1 VSYRIPEF
9 FLFRHIINME
19 QERLWILLG
28 RKLAGVATKEE
39 LQELELLLLAYGEDT
54 GMMEIIERMWKSQGS
69 KTSGGS
75 DGAVSDRIREALGED
90 FFLTDSEEPASP
102 VRQRSPRRL
111 YMVSGIVL
119 GVAGLLYLGVLLILK
134 GKDRA
139 ETMNVIFTRRKSHS
153 NLQFPDGTM
162 VVLNE
167 NSKISYNA
175 DFGKVKRE
183 IYLEGEAYFNV
194 ATNANVPLIIHAR
207 NVDIRVLGTVLNVKA
222 YPDGR
227 HVETSLIR
235 GRVEVALRSDARH
248 PILLQPNEK
257 IDIPTHPEGSET
269 GAGFSLPD
277 DTPASA
283 SDVRQKATAP
293 TIQGNTDLSDT
304 LSYQLQPL
312 KPEKSS
318 KLIPEIAWIYRK
330 LVFNQEPFAA
340 VAEKLERWYDVRVY
354 FEDDD
359 LKKEIFTGSFE
370 KETLEQALNA
380 LQFSYPFDFTIK
392 TKEVFIKRK

>member
-1 VSYRIPEF
+1 
-9 FLFRHIINME
+9 ME

-39 LQELELLLLAYGEDT
+39 LQELELLMLAYGEDAGT
-54 GMMEIIERMWKSQGS
+54 MEIIERMWKSRGDE
-69 KTSGGS
+69 TAGE
-75 DGAVSDRIREALGED
+75 DGDPISDRLEEALGD
-90 FFLTDSEEPASP
+90 VFFLRDSEEPVRP
-102 VRQRSPRRL
+102 VRRSNRRGVFIL
-111 YMVSGIVL
+111 S
-119 GVAGLLYLGVLLILK
+119 GVALGMAGLVYLGFMLASR
-134 GKDRA
+134 GSDRA

-167 NSKISYNA
+167 NSRISYNA
-175 DFGKVKRE
+175 DFGKTKRE
-183 IYLEGEAYFNV
+183 VILEGEAYFNV
-194 ATNANVPLIIHAR
+194 TGNAGMPLIIHAR

-227 HVETSLIR
+227 NVETSLIR
-235 GRVEVALRSDARH
+235 GRVEVVLRKDPRRR
-248 PILLQPNEK
+248 ILLRPNEK
-257 IDIPTHPEGSET
+257 IDIPTQPAEPEK
-269 GAGFSLPD
+269 GAGYSLQD
-277 DTPASA
+277 DTPVSA
-283 SDVRQKATAP
+283 GDVRPGAVQP
-293 TIQGNTDLSDT
+293 TNQDNTNLSDS
-304 LSYQLQPL
+304 LFYQLQPL
-312 KPEKSS
+312 KTEKSS

-340 VAEKLERWYDVRVY
+340 VAEKLERWYDVRMY

-392 TKEVFIKRK
+392 KKEVFIRRK

>member
-1 VSYRIPEF
+1 
-9 FLFRHIINME
+9 ME

-39 LQELELLLLAYGEDT
+39 LQELELLLLAYGEDAGT
-54 GMMEIIERMWKSQGS
+54 MEIIERMWRSRGS
-69 KTSGGS
+69 RSSGGDDNS
-75 DGAVSDRIREALGED
+75 ISDRIEEAIGEQ
-90 FFLTDSEEPASP
+90 LSLRDSEDAVRP
-102 VRQRSPRRL
+102 VRRTSRRRVFIL
-111 YMVSGIVL
+111 SGIVL
-119 GVAGLLYLGVLLILK
+119 GVVGLVYLGFIRTPRGGDK
-134 GKDRA
+134 A

-167 NSKISYNA
+167 NSRISYNA
-175 DFGKVKRE
+175 DFGKTRRE
-183 IYLEGEAYFNV
+183 IILEGEAYFNV
-194 ATNANVPLIIHAR
+194 ASNANMPLIIHAR

-222 YPDGR
+222 YPDGK

-235 GRVEVALRSDARH
+235 GRVEVAFRKDPRH
-248 PILLQPNEK
+248 RILLKPNEK
-257 IDIPTHPEGSET
+257 IDMPAQPAEGA
-269 GAGFSLPD
+269 AGTSYSLPD
-277 DTPASA
+277 DTPVPA
-283 SDVRQKATAP
+283 SDVRQGTVQP
-293 TIQGNTDLSDT
+293 SNQDNTDPSDS
-304 LSYQLQPL
+304 LSYHLQPL
-312 KPEKSS
+312 KAEKSS

-330 LVFNQEPFAA
+330 LVFNQEPFTA

-359 LKKEIFTGSFE
+359 LKSEIFTGSFE

-392 TKEVFIKRK
+392 KKEVFIRRK

>member
-1 VSYRIPEF
+1 
-9 FLFRHIINME
+9 ME

-39 LQELELLLLAYGEDT
+39 LQELELLMLAYGEDAGT
-54 GMMEIIERMWKSQGS
+54 MEIIERMWKSRGDE
-69 KTSGGS
+69 TAGE
-75 DGAVSDRIREALGED
+75 DGDPISDRLEEALGD
-90 FFLTDSEEPASP
+90 VFFLRDSEEPVRP
-102 VRQRSPRRL
+102 VRRSNRRGVFIL
-111 YMVSGIVL
+111 S
-119 GVAGLLYLGVLLILK
+119 GVALGMAGLVYLGFMLASR
-134 GKDRA
+134 GSDRA

-167 NSKISYNA
+167 NSRISYNA
-175 DFGKVKRE
+175 DFGKTKRE
-183 IYLEGEAYFNV
+183 VILEGEAYFNV
-194 ATNANVPLIIHAR
+194 TGNAGMPLIIHAR

-227 HVETSLIR
+227 NVETSLIR
-235 GRVEVALRSDARH
+235 GRVEVALRKDPRRR
-248 PILLQPNEK
+248 ILLRPNEK
-257 IDIPTHPEGSET
+257 IDIPAQPAEPEK
-269 GAGFSLPD
+269 GAGYSLQD
-277 DTPASA
+277 DTPVSTG
-283 SDVRQKATAP
+283 DVRPGAVQP
-293 TIQGNTDLSDT
+293 TNQDNTNLSDS
-304 LSYQLQPL
+304 LFYQLQPL
-312 KPEKSS
+312 KTEKSS

-340 VAEKLERWYDVRVY
+340 VAEKLERWYDVRMY

-392 TKEVFIKRK
+392 KKEVFIRRK